1 MATRDT
7 GSRCNRGYA
16 GWLASL
22 GSRRCDRVVFWRTR
36 ACKRELDMDQVAD
49 IDLDAL
55 SDSELDVLE
64 RKIANKYMRIVPWG
78 AVVWGICLF
87 ESEEKLARV
96 F

>member
-1 MATRDT
+1 
-7 GSRCNRGYA
+7 
-16 GWLASL
+16 
-22 GSRRCDRVVFWRTR
+22 
-36 ACKRELDMDQVAD
+36 MDQVAD

-64 RKIANKYMRIVPWG
+64 RKIANKYMRIVPWS